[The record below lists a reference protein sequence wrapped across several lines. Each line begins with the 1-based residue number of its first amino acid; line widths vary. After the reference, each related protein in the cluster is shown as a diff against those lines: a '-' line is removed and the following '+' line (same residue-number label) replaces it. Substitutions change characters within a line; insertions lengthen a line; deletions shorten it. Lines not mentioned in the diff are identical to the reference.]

1 MGLFPP
7 FCILFHFVPHPL
19 DQRLDRRLIPLQ
31 FVRDLRDGFSLPELG
46 SDEAFYLLELF
57 MNLISE
63 DILLSLPEFILPYEA
78 DLPFFI
84 IFKDTHC
91 DHLRSVLGEEVRKDP
106 LLDVFCDSPV
116 YCRPDRHSLCMEPHP
131 LHKEHMLF

>member
-46 SDEAFYLLELF
+46 SDEAFYL
-57 MNLISE
+57 
-63 DILLSLPEFILPYEA
+63 ILTSFVI
-78 DLPFFI
+78 PFP
-84 IFKDTHC
+84 DA
-91 DHLRSVLGEEVRKDP
+91 
-106 LLDVFCDSPV
+106 FCDSPV

-131 LHKEHMLF
+131 FHKEHILF

>member
-46 SDEAFYLLELF
+46 SDEAFYL
-57 MNLISE
+57 
-63 DILLSLPEFILPYEA
+63 ILTSFVIPFLPHQRQFAL
-78 DLPFFI
+78 FI
-84 IFKDTHC
+84 IPKYTHC
-91 DHLRSVLGEEVRKDP
+91 DHLLSVLGEEVRKDP
-106 LLDVFCDSPV
+106 LSDAFCDSPV

-131 LHKEHMLF
+131 FHKEHILF